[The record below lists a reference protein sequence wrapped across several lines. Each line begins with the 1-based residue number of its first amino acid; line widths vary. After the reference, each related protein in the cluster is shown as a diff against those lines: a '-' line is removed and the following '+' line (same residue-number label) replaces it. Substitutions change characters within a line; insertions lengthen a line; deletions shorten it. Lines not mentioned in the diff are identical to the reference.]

1 MKKNPDKLT
10 ILQISSMVLKLVDRM
25 KIKELR
31 SLVYKSG
38 RIFCLRHSKK
48 CLRLASEKFALASE
62 SNLSLATG
70 LGS

>member
-1 MKKNPDKLT
+1 MAGLIKK
-10 ILQISSMVLKLVDRM
+10 VLKLVDRM

-38 RIFCLRHSKK
+38 RIFCLCHTNK
-48 CLRLASEKFALASE
+48 CLPLASEKFVLASE

>member
-1 MKKNPDKLT
+1 MASSIKK
-10 ILQISSMVLKLVDRM
+10 VLKLVDRM

-38 RIFCLRHSKK
+38 IIFCLRQRNK
-48 CLRLASEKFALASE
+48 CLSLASEKFVLASE
-62 SNLSLATG
+62 SNLSLPTG